1 MMEIKGKK
9 LNNSGA
15 SILELII
22 AVAIMVIMISGITI
36 GFSVVTNSY
45 AKRAASTMR
54 DVLETTRT
62 KAMTIA
68 ADEWKLDIS
77 KSTDG
82 DYIYKI
88 IKTTT
93 VQKDD
98 GSTEVKSEVIEQE
111 VLGGDL
117 SIAFIDV
124 GSDTSNIEITTDKS
138 ISIVFKPGI
147 GSVEKVYVSG
157 TNIEDIT
164 GRTLG
169 EMAKLT
175 ISRGS
180 YSKTIELYYT
190 TGKCES
196 VD

>member
-1 MMEIKGKK
+1 MMMEIKGKK

-45 AKRAASTMR
+45 AKRAASTLR

-93 VQKDD
+93 
-98 GSTEVKSEVIEQE
+98 
-111 VLGGDL
+111 LFL
-117 SIAFIDV
+117 IALKI
-124 GSDTSNIEITTDKS
+124 K
-138 ISIVFKPGI
+138 
-147 GSVEKVYVSG
+147 
-157 TNIEDIT
+157 
-164 GRTLG
+164 
-169 EMAKLT
+169 
-175 ISRGS
+175 
-180 YSKTIELYYT
+180 
-190 TGKCES
+190 
-196 VD
+196 